1 MKTRQPQLTDRDLDL
16 FTDLYT
22 HGLLNTKQIAAIH
35 SKTETHRRRL
45 QRRLQILRENKL
57 IHYLET
63 PVDEPRDYVL
73 AQRGMN
79 ALSNA
84 RSFAPKRMSI
94 PRSVRSYRNH
104 DRLLSDFTVII
115 DLHVRSL
122 ESAHLIDELSLI
134 NQSPRLDVRSHRG
147 WPVTFSHDGETLEHW
162 VKPDRF
168 LGIKFYDRPTNQN
181 ARYFAIEIDRGTMP
195 LEANNLQKAS
205 IFRKLLTYQATHLHG
220 VLQEL
225 FAIPHAYTLFLT
237 TGSRRR
243 DNMISLAQTAVSN
256 DRAARAM
263 LFATQPPSPLVGSYT
278 DLTSIEW
285 INGRGEKMS
294 FPL

>member
-1 MKTRQPQLTDRDLDL
+1 MKTKQPQLTDRDLDL

-84 RSFAPKRMSI
+84 RSFAPKRISI
-94 PRSVRSYRNH
+94 PRSTRSYRNH
-104 DRLLSDFTVII
+104 DRSLSDFTVTI
-115 DLHVRSL
+115 DLHLRSL
-122 ESAHLIDELSLI
+122 ENANLIDEISLI
-134 NQSPRLDVRSHRG
+134 NRSPRLDVRSHRG
-147 WPVTFSHDGETLEHW
+147 WPVSFSYNGETLKHW

-168 LGIKFYDRPTNQN
+168 LGIRFIDRPANHD
-181 ARYFAIEIDRGTMP
+181 ARYCAIEVDRGTMP
-195 LEANNLQKAS
+195 LGADTLQKAS
-205 IFRKLLTYQATHLHG
+205 IFRKLLTYQATHLHS

-225 FAIPHAYTLFLT
+225 FAISHAYTLFLT

-243 DNMISLAQTAVSN
+243 DNMISLAQTIVSD
-256 DRAARAM
+256 DRAAKSM
-263 LFATQPPSPLVGSYT
+263 LFATQPPSPIVGSYT

-285 INGRGEKMS
+285 INGRGKEMS